1 MFEHGTTSDGHPLL
15 GLRYLS
21 RLGDDIENW
30 AIFEDSE
37 PHDATTDQIAA
48 DDPDL
53 LAALSILD
61 LVMASD

>member
-1 MFEHGTTSDGHPLL
+1 MFEHGTAGDGHPLL

-30 AIFEDSE
+30 AIFEGSE
-37 PHDATTDQIAA
+37 PHDATSDEIAS

-53 LAALSILD
+53 LTALAVLG
-61 LVMASD
+61 LAMAST